1 MHSLRGQRVWIAG
14 HRGMVG
20 QALLRRLVGEG
31 CDLIT
36 ASRAELD
43 LTRQVEVDRFVERKR
58 PDIVVV
64 AAARVGG
71 ILANRDFPADFLF
84 DNAMIGMN
92 VIGAAHRFGVE
103 RLLYLGSSCIY
114 PREAVQPMNE
124 DALLTGPLEPTNQPY
139 AIAKIASLE
148 LVKSLR
154 RQAGRDYVSAMPT
167 NLYGPGDTFDIA
179 RGHVV
184 PALIRRAHEAKVS
197 GARELVVWGTGRAL
211 REFLHVDDCADA
223 LLLLLQRYSG
233 DAPVNVGSGTEVA
246 IRDLAKMICRIVGFE
261 GDLVFDAAKPDGAP
275 RKLLNSSKLRALG
288 WRPRVALEQ
297 GLADAYR
304 WFLAHE
310 AKELVS

>member
-20 QALLRRLVGEG
+20 QALMRRLVGVG